1 MKIKHLN
8 RIGYFL
14 LRKEINM
21 PKLISKLFF
30 SFYEKSI
37 LQQLLIREQI
47 NCVLDIGSHK
57 GSFIQSLRKI
67 GYKKHIIS
75 FEPTLS
81 SYQYLKNNFSD
92 DKNLICYN
100 IALGDFNGKQKINT
114 MGLSNLNS
122 FLDPIDL
129 NVKSKINVK
138 VKKLDEI
145 MPDILKKVEN
155 PKIFCKIDTQ
165 GYDLNVL
172 KGAGEYVNSFKI
184 LQSEISIQPLYKNTP
199 NYIQSFEY
207 FESIGFKVIQLFPCS
222 KNNKLNETLEF
233 DCIMIRK

>member
-1 MKIKHLN
+1 MKIKYLN

-14 LRKEINM
+14 LKKKIKIPN
-21 PKLISKLFF
+21 LFSKLFL

-37 LQQLLIREQI
+37 LQELLIREQI

-57 GSFIQSLRKI
+57 GSFIQSLRKM

-81 SYQYLKNNFSD
+81 SYQYLKNNFSN
-92 DKNLICYN
+92 DKNLIFYN
-100 IALGDFNGKQKINT
+100 IALGDFNGKQMINT
-114 MGLSNLNS
+114 MSLSNLNS
-122 FLDPIDL
+122 LLDPIDIDIQ
-129 NVKSKINVK
+129 SKANVK

-145 MPDILKKVEN
+145 MPDILKKVKN
-155 PKIFCKIDTQ
+155 PRIFCKIDTQ

-184 LQSEISIQPLYKNTP
+184 LQSEISIQPLYKNSP

-233 DCIMIRK
+233 DCIMIQK

>member
-1 MKIKHLN
+1 
-8 RIGYFL
+8 
-14 LRKEINM
+14 
-21 PKLISKLFF
+21 
-30 SFYEKSI
+30 
-37 LQQLLIREQI
+37 
-47 NCVLDIGSHK
+47 
-57 GSFIQSLRKI
+57 
-67 GYKKHIIS
+67 
-75 FEPTLS
+75 
-81 SYQYLKNNFSD
+81 
-92 DKNLICYN
+92 
-100 IALGDFNGKQKINT
+100 